1 MDVLEMEKGI
11 IRKDESWANLQ
22 FIILAAMRNI
32 REVDFHTFA
41 MGTCLIPTSID
52 LEGLGVQGPLFHLDP
67 YERLVFW
74 CA

>member
-22 FIILAAMRNI
+22 FMILAAMRNI

-52 LEGLGVQGPLFHLDP
+52 LEALGVQGPPFHLDP
-67 YERLVFW
+67 YKRLVFW